1 MPLLVANTMSAG
13 KKLCDMKT
21 GKWCITM
28 WLTDGRT
35 VETLQELVALMPQN
49 WSLEGQIEQGH
60 STDDKLHAQLFLKTE
75 QTRGTKVAKYFPHCY
90 IDEAKNPFALKN
102 YVHKTD
108 TRVAEF
114 KTVENRCPQWFQ
126 VCDKMFDW
134 YVETYPENLGLSV
147 DDEQK
152 LRYFDTFI
160 GLSIREGMRVDIIG
174 VNPQYRSS
182 IMRYWNDFLF
192 LALRRQTDRQTS
204 SGGGI

>member
-1 MPLLVANTMSAG
+1 MSAG

-35 VETLQELVALMPQN
+35 LDTLNELVALMPQN
-49 WSLEGQIEQGH
+49 WRLEGQIEQGH
-60 STDDKLHAQLFLKTE
+60 STDDKLHAQLFLITE

-102 YVHKTD
+102 YVHKED

-114 KTVENRCPQWFQ
+114 KTIENRSPQWFQ

-134 YVETYPENLGLSV
+134 YIQEYSEELFFGID
-147 DDEQK
+147 DDEK
-152 LRYFDTFI
+152 LRRWDRFI
-160 GLSIREGMRVDIIG
+160 GISLEEGMRVDIIG
-174 VNPQYRSS
+174 VNPQYRSC
-182 IMRYWNDFLF
+182 ILRYWTNYMR
-192 LALRRQTDRQTS
+192 LAIRRQTDRQTKKLS
-204 SGGGI
+204 AEGGSEK